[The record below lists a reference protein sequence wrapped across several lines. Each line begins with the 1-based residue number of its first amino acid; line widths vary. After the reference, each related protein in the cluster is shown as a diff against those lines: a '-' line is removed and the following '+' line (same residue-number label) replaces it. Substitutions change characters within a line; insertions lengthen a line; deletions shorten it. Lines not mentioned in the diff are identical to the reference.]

1 MPGHIPGGR
10 VGGDNFIMQ
19 ESRLEENNGHRYLV
33 VYYDKRLD
41 DFDRAIK
48 TALLK
53 HKLKPGECAV
63 LCLPRKAV

>member
-1 MPGHIPGGR
+1 M
-10 VGGDNFIMQ
+10 F
-19 ESRLEENNGHRYLV
+19 ESRLENNGGQKYLI

-53 HKLKPGECAV
+53 HKLQPGECAV
-63 LCLPRKAV
+63 LCLPFKSEAS